1 VLLRV
6 TNHVPARDLPV
17 AQVRDRIVAAVRA
30 QRASKAAA
38 AVADAMV
45 AKLKGG
51 ATVAAVAAE
60 RGLVPFDLPGMSR
73 GMPVPDAKATEA
85 FFAVPAPAAGK
96 SVPGSVRLGDGSHI
110 VFAVTKVTPGDPTK
124 ASPEQRAGLQRQ
136 LAQSGGADDAR
147 AFIAAM
153 RRSMDVDVA
162 EERL

>member
-1 VLLRV
+1 
-6 TNHVPARDLPV
+6 
-17 AQVRDRIVAAVRA
+17 
-30 QRASKAAA
+30 
-38 AVADAMV
+38 
-45 AKLKGG
+45 
-51 ATVAAVAAE
+51 
-60 RGLVPFDLPGMSR
+60 
-73 GMPVPDAKATEA
+73 
-85 FFAVPAPAAGK
+85 
-96 SVPGSVRLGDGSHI
+96 VRLADGSHI